1 MSLSMSAVFAV
12 HWFSLYPKT
21 GRQQCLICPHI
32 EIGLFKCVYS
42 CCNPTQAPLSPSS
55 SAVYHWLFQLPSQR
69 KRPICAVGKCLPLSP
84 LLSGERGYQ
93 QRKFLK
99 FLYSDTGAHSETNMS
114 TQALA
119 HARTLK
125 THQESMESPSAIT
138 WKDFLLLCEC
148 EWAGGSE
155 RECGKRHFMS

>member
-1 MSLSMSAVFAV
+1 MRKLTLSNLFVHVTEYVCCFCSALVQPV
-12 HWFSLYPKT
+12 SKRD
-21 GRQQCLICPHI
+21 RQQCLICPHT
-32 EIGLFKCVYS
+32 EIGLSKCVYS
-42 CCNPTQAPLSPSS
+42 CCNPTQAPSPS
-55 SAVYHWLFQLPSQR
+55 SAVYHWLFQFPSQR
-69 KRPICAVGKCLPLSP
+69 KRPICGVGKCLPLSL

-138 WKDFLLLCEC
+138 
-148 EWAGGSE
+148 
-155 RECGKRHFMS
+155 